1 MEKRKND
8 HADLEKRRGLFFVLG
23 IALAL
28 SSTLIAIQQ
37 TTVETD
43 RLTASL
49 SPFEDMDVMVEPALV
64 SIPKRPEAPK
74 LQARQIVQEF
84 TIVDK
89 LPEPIEGEE
98 KPLPDLDFDTDWSEF
113 SGDGDDFDDTP
124 TFEDKE
130 WMRVEIMPH
139 FESCIDVLNRDQQE
153 ACTNLEIIKIVA
165 ENAHYPSH
173 LRGAGIQGTVYISF
187 VIDRQGE
194 VTDVK
199 VQRGVHKGL
208 DKEAVKAVKS
218 LPTFIP
224 GEQQGKKQR
233 VVYNLPVTFKIK

>member
-8 HADLEKRRGLFFVLG
+8 HADLEKRRGLFFVFG

-28 SSTLIAIQQ
+28 SSTLMAIQH

-49 SPFEDMDVMVEPALV
+49 SPFEDLDVIVEPALV
-64 SIPKRPEAPK
+64 SIPKKPEAPK
-74 LQARQIVQEF
+74 LRPQQIIDKIE
-84 TIVDK
+84 IVKDPIEDPSEEPQK
-89 LPEPIEGEE
+89 LPDI
-98 KPLPDLDFDTDWSEF
+98 DLDVDFSEF
-113 SGDGDDFDDTP
+113 GGDGDDFDDTP

-130 WMRVEIMPH
+130 WIRVEIMPH

-153 ACTNLEIIKIVA
+153 QCTNLEIIKIVA
-165 ENAHYPSH
+165 KNAHYPSH
-173 LRGAGIQGTVYISF
+173 LRDAGIQGTVYVSF
-187 VIDRQGE
+187 VIDRKGE

>member
-8 HADLEKRRGLFFVLG
+8 HADLEKRRGLFFVFG

-28 SSTLIAIQQ
+28 SSTLMAIQH

-49 SPFEDMDVMVEPALV
+49 SPFEDLDVMVEPALV

-74 LQARQIVQEF
+74 IQARQIVQQF
-84 TIVDK
+84 KIVDK
-89 LPEPIEGEE
+89 LPEVPDGEKQE
-98 KPLPDLDFDTDWSEF
+98 LPDLDFDTDWSEF

-124 TFEDKE
+124 TFEDKD

-139 FESCIDVLNRDQQE
+139 FQNCIDVLDRKHQE
-153 ACTNLEIIKIVA
+153 ECTNMEIIRIVA
-165 ENAHYPSH
+165 KNAHYPSH
-173 LRGAGIQGTVYISF
+173 LRDAGIQGTVYVSF
-187 VIDRQGE
+187 VIDRKGE